1 MKSGRVKSRNLLV
14 KILSETGHV
23 SHAIALVNG
32 SLDSVAK
39 ERRTSDANVY
49 SIEVMKA
56 IVKAVSESGDPLTQ
70 KSLSDLCERMDREAE
85 MTDDTIEDMVFQP
98 IEKDFSR
105 PKKKGP
111 FSAQFEEESL
121 A

>member
-32 SLDSVAK
+32 SLDSIAK
-39 ERRTSDANVY
+39 ERRTDANVY

-98 IEKDFSR
+98 IEKDFTR